1 MEKLFITGGSGY
13 VGSYLIPELLKESF
27 SLKVLIYDQ
36 QKSQKIESGSIS
48 YVNGDLCDANLMI
61 QSIAGCDA
69 VIHLGAVVGS
79 HILSENMDI
88 NYIGTKNIIKGG
100 R

>member
-36 QKSQKIESGSIS
+36 QKSQ
-48 YVNGDLCDANLMI
+48 
-61 QSIAGCDA
+61 
-69 VIHLGAVVGS
+69 
-79 HILSENMDI
+79 
-88 NYIGTKNIIKGG
+88 
-100 R
+100 

>member
-1 MEKLFITGGSGY
+1 MMYQKNYLIIQIIFLSFNLNRNFLIDMENLITGGSGY

-48 YVNGDLCDANLMI
+48 YVNGDLCDVSYD
-61 QSIAGCDA
+61 SIYCC
-69 VIHLGAVVGS
+69 V
-79 HILSENMDI
+79 MQ
-88 NYIGTKNIIKGG
+88 
-100 R
+100 